1 MRIILNETLKSKGK
15 SQYWLAKETGISAA
29 AINNLCNG
37 KTTSIQVA
45 LVDKICLALDCNVSD
60 IFLPDSSFENRMLH
74 YKSAIKKNDS

>member
-37 KTTSIQVA
+37 KTTSIQFA

-60 IFLPDSSFENRMLH
+60 IFYLIQVLKIGCYIINQQ
-74 YKSAIKKNDS
+74 